1 MTLCSLLCQF
11 QFFKGK
17 CCFHLQG
24 KMPFNTSIMNA
35 MCSSEQMLAN
45 HYIILCYN
53 PEYRNIKTEQQNNA
67 STTLIFKLVLHAM

>member
-1 MTLCSLLCQF
+1 
-11 QFFKGK
+11 
-17 CCFHLQG
+17 
-24 KMPFNTSIMNA
+24 MNA

-45 HYIILCYN
+45 HYTILCYN